1 MTTLWSKAGPQGDVV
16 ISSRTRLARNYEGY
30 AFAPRLKESEAYD
43 LMKMTLDAFVEGG
56 RDFRYLEM
64 RALSDR
70 ERGVLMERHLISPEL
85 MGNPSAAVL
94 LSTDETR
101 SIMMNEEDHLRIQCI
116 LPGLQLRE
124 SYKSAAQMART
135 VEAKHAFAF
144 DDRLGYLTCCPTN
157 VGTGMRASVM
167 VRLPALTL
175 SGQIKGILDSIGKMG
190 LTVRGIYGEGS
201 EALGCVYQISNQV
214 TLGSSEEDILQAV
227 DSVVQ
232 QIVEKERE
240 ARVAWQ
246 VQPPLNLKDRLMRS
260 YGVLRYACQYSF
272 QEFMKLLSDV
282 WLAADLGWISIPR
295 EKLLEAMIESQPSS
309 LQAKANQNMSPEERD
324 LYRARAMQE
333 ILTNE

>member
-1 MTTLWSKAGPQGDVV
+1 MTTLWNKCGPQGDVV

-56 RDFRYLEM
+56 QDFRYLEM

-85 MGNPSAAVL
+85 VSNQSAAVL
-94 LSTDETR
+94 LSADETR

-124 SYKSAAQMART
+124 SYKSASQMART
-135 VEAKHAFAF
+135 IEAKHAFAF

-201 EALGCVYQISNQV
+201 EALGCIYQISNQV

-309 LQAKANQNMSPEERD
+309 LQARANQNMSPEERD

-333 ILTNE
+333 ILTND

>member
-1 MTTLWSKAGPQGDVV
+1 MV

-56 RDFRYLEM
+56 QDFRYLEM

-85 MGNPSAAVL
+85 VSNQSAAVL
-94 LSTDETR
+94 LSADETR

-124 SYKSAAQMART
+124 SYKSASQMART
-135 VEAKHAFAF
+135 IEAKHAFAF

-201 EALGCVYQISNQV
+201 EALGCIYQISNQV

-309 LQAKANQNMSPEERD
+309 LQARANQNMSPEERD

-333 ILTNE
+333 ILTND

>member
-1 MTTLWSKAGPQGDVV
+1 
-16 ISSRTRLARNYEGY
+16 
-30 AFAPRLKESEAYD
+30 
-43 LMKMTLDAFVEGG
+43 
-56 RDFRYLEM
+56 
-64 RALSDR
+64 
-70 ERGVLMERHLISPEL
+70 
-85 MGNPSAAVL
+85 
-94 LSTDETR
+94 
-101 SIMMNEEDHLRIQCI
+101 MMNEEDHLRIQCI

-282 WLAADLGWISIPR
+282 WLAADLGWISIPGR
-295 EKLLEAMIESQPSS
+295 SS
-309 LQAKANQNMSPEERD
+309 WRP
-324 LYRARAMQE
+324 
-333 ILTNE
+333 

>member
-1 MTTLWSKAGPQGDVV
+1 M
-16 ISSRTRLARNYEGY
+16 
-30 AFAPRLKESEAYD
+30 
-43 LMKMTLDAFVEGG
+43 DAFVEGG

-201 EALGCVYQISNQV
+201 EALGLSLIHICWMKPAAGCTLSSGPSSWTGGSCAAYRRMAVQSAPIPRPTPSCFRPISN
-214 TLGSSEEDILQAV
+214 TAPFPAITS
-227 DSVVQ
+227 
-232 QIVEKERE
+232 
-240 ARVAWQ
+240 
-246 VQPPLNLKDRLMRS
+246 
-260 YGVLRYACQYSF
+260 
-272 QEFMKLLSDV
+272 
-282 WLAADLGWISIPR
+282 
-295 EKLLEAMIESQPSS
+295 
-309 LQAKANQNMSPEERD
+309 
-324 LYRARAMQE
+324 RAP
-333 ILTNE
+333 I

>member
-1 MTTLWSKAGPQGDVV
+1 MTTLWSKGGPQGDVV

-56 RDFRYLEM
+56 QDFRYLEM

-85 MGNPSAAVL
+85 VGNQSAAVL
-94 LSTDETR
+94 LSGDETR

-124 SYKSAAQMART
+124 SYKSASQMART
-135 VEAKHAFAF
+135 IERKHAFAF
-144 DDRLGYLTCCPTN
+144 DSRLGYLTCCPTN

-201 EALGCVYQISNQV
+201 EALGCIYQISNQV

-295 EKLLEAMIESQPSS
+295 EKLLKAMIESQPSS
-309 LQAKANQNMSPEERD
+309 LQERANQNMSPEERD

-333 ILTNE
+333 ILTND